1 MVVVW
6 QEIGVGHTWL
16 DSGSILTPHELCA
29 FEETPMPTVRARSAA
44 AYKGVQARYKKGRPR
59 PQ

>member
-6 QEIGVGHTWL
+6 QKIGVSHTWL

-29 FEETPMPTVRARSAA
+29 FEETPMPTVRA
-44 AYKGVQARYKKGRPR
+44 
-59 PQ
+59 